1 MAIAIANREFFHLI
15 SFLNKRTVHYV
26 GAFRSKL
33 RVQSLNVAHP
43 EEGIPRSS
51 LLFVWHDKI
60 GFQDSAQHDRET
72 IATADGKLD
81 RCSCRILTVK
91 SQYLL
96 IERRPSF
103 HIRNAE
109 IWCAAEQFACELRT
123 HPQLLK
129 HLS

>member
-15 SFLNKRTVHYV
+15 SFLNKRTVNYV

-60 GFQDSAQHDRET
+60 GFQDSAHDRET
-72 IATADGKLD
+72 IATADGKLN

-91 SQYLL
+91 SQCLL
-96 IERRPSF
+96 IERDRLF
-103 HIRNAE
+103 HIRDRE
-109 IWCAAEQFACELRT
+109 
-123 HPQLLK
+123 
-129 HLS
+129 